1 MRDAFLAER
10 RRFLATLRDLGPE
23 VPTLCGDWT
32 AADLAAHVAGGDMG
46 AGVPVFIGRSLVA
59 RGALSGA
66 WRARARSF
74 EDRSRARLK
83 RRGFEWAT
91 SRLARTPPALLHRGR
106 VAAVSLFEV
115 WVHHED
121 LRRANG
127 RGPDP
132 ARDHPELRACLDFLD
147 RFLRAPLSEVTV
159 VVIPALGPFHSLGT
173 GPHRME
179 LRGSVGEAVLW
190 LAGRQSVA
198 DVAVEGDQTELS
210 RLVARLAI

>member
-10 RRFLATLRDLGPE
+10 RSFVSTLGELGAE
-23 VPTLCGDWT
+23 APTLCGDWT
-32 AADLAAHVAGGDMG
+32 AADLAAHVAGADLG

-66 WRARARSF
+66 WRPAQAL

-132 ARDHPELRACLDFLD
+132 ARDHPELRACLSFLG
-147 RFLRAPLSEVTV
+147 RFLHAQLSEVTV
-159 VVIPALGPFHSLGT
+159 VVIPPVGPFASLGT
-173 GPHRME
+173 GSHRIE
-179 LRGSVGEAVLW
+179 LRGPVGEAVLW

-198 DVAVEGDQTELS
+198 DVTVEGEGS
-210 RLVARLAI
+210 VVERLGARLEI